1 MATPA
6 ASTDTSEPVSFQEA
20 FTAAREEHSKVATE
34 TTDEHAAAEEVST
47 DDDGDDAPPARSGK
61 AEPAPATTA
70 KTKSDP
76 AALLSDEEF
85 AALQT
90 THADDPVKLRKALE
104 GAFTTKTQALAA
116 ERRSVERLQ
125 SYADII
131 DAYESDPVATIRE
144 LARQNGMEFTPDE
157 TPAGETPAGTGS
169 TDATTTVDAVL
180 TEFKEALGPELEYLA
195 DGLAPA
201 ITKLVERLA
210 AAQVAKAVDPLKKGT
225 EQLLSKAA
233 TEQTETI
240 MKGFG
245 EKYPDWQTHEPA
257 MLALAQKLSPNGM
270 DEAEYLDHLYALVT
284 RDTSA
289 KTIDA
294 KVADGVKKAIAKM
307 EQGARNTEGRDRETP
322 DGKVTTGPP
331 AGRAPDFHE
340 AYAAAKR
347 GERWE

>member
-1 MATPA
+1 MGTPA
-6 ASTDTSEPVSFQEA
+6 ASTTSSEPMSFQEA
-20 FTAAREEHSKVATE
+20 FTAAREEHSKVVAE

-47 DDDGDDAPPARSGK
+47 DDEGDDAPPARSGK

-76 AALLSDEEF
+76 QALLSDEEF

-125 SYADII
+125 SYADLI
-131 DAYESDPVATIRE
+131 DAYEADPVATI
-144 LARQNGMEFTPDE
+144 LALGKQNGLEFSTDE
-157 TPAGETPAGTGS
+157 TPASDKPAAAGT
-169 TDATTTVDAVL
+169 TDATATVDAVL
-180 TEFKEALGPELEYLA
+180 TEFKDALGPELEYLA

-201 ITKLVERLA
+201 ITKLVDRLT

-225 EQLLSKAA
+225 EQLLTKAA

-245 EKYPDWQTHEPA
+245 EAHPDWKDHEDA

-270 DEAEYLDHLYALVT
+270 TEGEYLEHIYALVT

-289 KTIDA
+289 KAIDA
-294 KVADGVKKAIAKM
+294 KVAEGVKKAIAKM
-307 EQGARNTEGRDRETP
+307 EQGARNTDGRDRETP

-331 AGRAPDFHE
+331 AGRAPEFSE